1 LALAFEK
8 DIMSGNFR
16 PSWDEYFM
24 VIAKII
30 SSRST
35 CLSRP
40 TGAVVVID
48 RHIQATGYN
57 GSIPGMPHC
66 MDEGE
71 CFRRKINAP
80 EKDKYNYCRATHA
93 EANALAQAARFGT
106 PVEGADIYTTLAP
119 CYVCLKLLANARIKR
134 VFYETPYVS
143 DYPERDDFWLKAIE
157 QAGMRAIQLELSS
170 ETIAAIQSRIGDITS
185 ERRLES
191 TPPLNSTKGEN

>member
-1 LALAFEK
+1 
-8 DIMSGNFR
+8 MSGCFR

-40 TGAVVVID
+40 TGAVVVLH

-57 GSIPGMPHC
+57 GAIPGMPHC
-66 MDEGE
+66 TDEGE

-80 EKDKYNYCRATHA
+80 EEDKYNYCRATHA

-134 VFYETPYVS
+134 VFYEIPYVS

-157 QAGMRAIQLELSS
+157 QAGMQAIHLKISS
-170 ETIAAIQSRIGDITS
+170 DAIATVQSVIGNVTS

-191 TPPLNSTKGEN
+191 TPALKKHKR